1 MKKIFVGNLDWGIR
15 DDKLRELFEEFG
27 AVVKA
32 DVVMDKFEPNKS
44 RGFAFVEF
52 ETDEAA
58 QKAVQE
64 MNGKEIEGRAL
75 TVNEA
80 REGQ

>member
-15 DDKLRELFEEFG
+15 DDKLEELFSEFG
-27 AVVKA
+27 NVVKA

-52 ETDEAA
+52 EADEAA
-58 QKAVQE
+58 QKAIE
-64 MNGKEIEGRAL
+64 AMNGKEVEGRAL